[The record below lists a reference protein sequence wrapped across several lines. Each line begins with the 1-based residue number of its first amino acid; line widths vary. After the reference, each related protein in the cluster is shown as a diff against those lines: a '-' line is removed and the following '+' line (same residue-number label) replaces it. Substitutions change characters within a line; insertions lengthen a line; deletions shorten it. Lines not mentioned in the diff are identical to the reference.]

1 LTTGPIRGQ
10 RDTHPSALTL
20 LPLPTKQTRN
30 PPFQS
35 DLLQPKRFEMA
46 LFFLIVIRYFPA
58 PLLCAKIPSAILVS
72 SAIRARV
79 VGEVEEGERSRMQ
92 KEERRKKKYQIKKSS
107 LQLHAVFHLSSLL
120 REHREVLQYFL
131 TLITNAG

>member
-1 LTTGPIRGQ
+1 
-10 RDTHPSALTL
+10 
-20 LPLPTKQTRN
+20 
-30 PPFQS
+30 
-35 DLLQPKRFEMA
+35 MA

-92 KEERRKKKYQIKKSS
+92 KDERRNIKSKKVHYNYMQFSIFQVRCEST
-107 LQLHAVFHLSSLL
+107 V
-120 REHREVLQYFL
+120 RYFN
-131 TLITNAG
+131 IS